1 MLLSRS
7 STYLGHYSNVLLQK
21 TACSLKS
28 LRYFSSVNELESPL
42 SGVKIIDLTR
52 IVAGPF
58 CTMVLGD
65 LGAEVFK
72 IEQPGSGDEARK
84 WGPPYV
90 QGSNT
95 TCYFV
100 CLNRNKKSVCVN
112 LKTAEGIKVIHDLAK
127 VSDVLIENYVPG
139 KLSSL
144 GIGYEDLKEIAP
156 RLIYLSLTGY
166 GPRGPYSKRP
176 GYDVIAASIGGLLD
190 ITGPEGGEPC
200 KPGVAMTDLA
210 TGLFAHGAIL
220 AALLQRNKTGLGQKI
235 DCNLLSTQVAS
246 LINIGS
252 NYLNAG
258 KEAKRWGTAHE
269 SIVPYETFATA
280 DGFLTVGGGSNQQ
293 FKSLCE
299 KINMPHLFK
308 DSRFVDNIS
317 RVKNREVLITE
328 LKKCFIKQTT
338 ADWLKVL
345 EGSSFPYGQVN
356 RVSQVFSDE
365 HIQAIDLVKD
375 VELSDGAQVKVVG
388 PPVEYSGSKNAVRS
402 PPPMLGEHT
411 EQVLSQILNY
421 PRDKIQFLQE
431 QGHVQ

>member
-1 MLLSRS
+1 
-7 STYLGHYSNVLLQK
+7 
-21 TACSLKS
+21 
-28 LRYFSSVNELESPL
+28 
-42 SGVKIIDLTR
+42 
-52 IVAGPF
+52 
-58 CTMVLGD
+58 MVLGD

-112 LKTAEGIKVIHDLAK
+112 LKTTEGIKVIHDLAK

-166 GPRGPYSKRP
+166 GPRGPYSRRP

-190 ITGPEGGEPC
+190 ITGPEGGDPC

-317 RVKNREVLITE
+317 RVKNREALITE
-328 LKKCFIKQTT
+328 LKKCFAKQTT

-365 HIQAIDLVKD
+365 HIQAIELVKD

-411 EQVLSQILNY
+411 EQVLSQVLNY
-421 PRDKIQFLQE
+421 PRDKIRLLRE